1 MDKNIIIGLGTG
13 RCGSVSLTYLLNS
26 QKDFNISHEICP
38 SPWEYSQNSLNHL
51 LNILNNRKEN
61 VVGDCA
67 YYHLNYCEKMLELY
81 PNTLFPI
88 LQRDKQE
95 VVESYLKKTLGRN
108 HWSINRDT
116 GEKEDYYWD
125 RTYPKYNLPKREA
138 ITRYYNEYYEKCRN
152 FVSKYPDKFK
162 IFGMKETF
170 NSLSGQSQLLEF
182 LNINANDRIINLG
195 IKKNESD

>member
-125 RTYPKYNLPKREA
+125 RTYKKYNLQKKEA
-138 ITRYYNEYYEKCRN
+138 IAQYYDDYYKKCDELITKHPDN
-152 FVSKYPDKFK
+152 FKLF
-162 IFGMKETF
+162 ETKKAL
-170 NSLSGQSQLLEF
+170 NSLSGQNELLEF
-182 LNINANDRIINLG
+182 LEINNENRIIDLE
-195 IKKNESD
+195 IKKNES